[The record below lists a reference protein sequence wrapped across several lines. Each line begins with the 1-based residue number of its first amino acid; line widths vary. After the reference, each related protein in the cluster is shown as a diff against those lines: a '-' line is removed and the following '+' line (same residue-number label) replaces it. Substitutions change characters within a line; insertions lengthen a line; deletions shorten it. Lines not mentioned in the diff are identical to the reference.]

1 MKTKRILSIFIVT
14 AVLVILLAISAFAK
28 TTGVTSG
35 QVNVRSGPGKSHSL
49 VYKNLPSGVSLEI
62 LETVNS
68 DDGSNPWY
76 HINFTFN
83 GKAYT
88 GYISSAY
95 VNNIPNSDDN
105 NNGTYTSEIPKE
117 YYLSYI

>member
-35 QVNVRSGPGKSHSL
+35 QANVRSGPGKSHSL
-49 VYKNLPSGVSLEI
+49 VYENLPSGVSLEI

-68 DDGSNPWY
+68 DD
-76 HINFTFN
+76 
-83 GKAYT
+83 
-88 GYISSAY
+88 
-95 VNNIPNSDDN
+95 
-105 NNGTYTSEIPKE
+105 
-117 YYLSYI
+117 